1 MRSGA
6 DDITLQRGL
15 TSGKQNFETDESLWP
30 VSQPIEK
37 VEAKWQTAGEAEYIG
52 DIPERKDELH
62 GAFVLSSLANATVV
76 RVDSTKALAMPGV
89 VTFID
94 AQNVPGVNNWKFSE
108 TVSEIYICEV
118 SGNLSL
124 LWGIGRGDLL
134 HWHKQICRPIAGSG
148 HCRIKVLI
156 CK

>member
-118 SGNLSL
+118 SGNLLL

>member
-15 TSGKQNFETDESLWP
+15 TSGKQNFETDEELWP

-62 GAFVLSSLANATVV
+62 AAFVLSSQANATVL

-89 VTFID
+89 VTFVD
-94 AQNVPGVNNWKFSE
+94 AQNVPGLNNWKFTE
-108 TVSEIYICEV
+108 TVSVVEICEV
-118 SGNLSL
+118 SDSIL
-124 LWGIGRGDLL
+124 LLVGRGDLL
-134 HWHKQICRPIAGSG
+134 HWHK
-148 HCRIKVLI
+148 
-156 CK
+156 

>member
-62 GAFVLSSLANATVV
+62 AAFVLSSLANATVV

-118 SGNLSL
+118 SSNLL
-124 LWGIGRGDLL
+124 LSWGIGRGDLL

>member
-62 GAFVLSSLANATVV
+62 AAFVLSSLANATVV

>member
-62 GAFVLSSLANATVV
+62 AAFVLSSLANATVV

-108 TVSEIYICEV
+108 TVSEIYVCEV
-118 SGNLSL
+118 SGYLLLS
-124 LWGIGRGDLL
+124 WGIGRGDLL